1 MRPFVFINVAMSADG
16 KIATRERRQT
26 KISGEEDFKRV
37 DTLRAESD
45 AILVGVGTVLADNPS
60 LTVKSEALRKW
71 RRIHGKDENPMRI
84 VVDSRARTPENAD
97 LLVKGEGRRLIVVSE
112 SASAER
118 VERLRQ
124 KAEVLVCGVERV
136 NLQAL
141 MRELWQRG
149 IRRLMVEGGATL
161 NWSLLSEGLVDE
173 IYTFVGNIVIGGKDA
188 PTFVDGD
195 GFTASEILELALIS
209 VEMIDDGVLLRWRVL
224 RN

>member
-71 RRIHGKDENPMRI
+71 RKIHGKDENPMRI

-112 SASAER
+112 NASAER

-136 NLQAL
+136 NLRVL

-195 GFTASEILELALIS
+195 GFTASEILKLALIS

-224 RN
+224 RD